1 MAFRSLQP
9 RSGRGRQAEARRNDL
24 VVLEAA
30 RDVFAAQG
38 ADAPISAV
46 AARAGVGVGT
56 LYRRYG
62 SKTELLQRL
71 CVLAM
76 EQALAAADDALAA
89 GDPWDGLCGYITAC
103 VELRSGAL
111 ASLAG
116 QIETTA
122 EMRGTAR
129 RSMARL
135 DEIVARA
142 QAAGQPAGRR
152 HRAGHQLADRAV
164 QPPAA
169 RPARGRPRS
178 ATCGPGWSPS
188 RWTGSAPVPAWPRAA
203 PGSPARPPAGRRR
216 LREPLVARVLGPWP
230 EAGRARWPMP
240 GAARRPSVPC
250 RPNEEGDSHAGW
262 SKPPGSAARGCCS
275 RARYRIRQPGPG
287 PGRGAHVGRGR
298 AVRRH
303 RHPGRARH

>member
-76 EQALAAADDALAA
+76 EQDLAAADDALAA
-89 GDPWDGLCGYITAC
+89 ADPWDGLCGYIAAC

-116 QIETTA
+116 RIETTA

-129 RSMARL
+129 RSMARR
-135 DEIVARA
+135 DEIVTRA
-142 QAAGQPAGRR
+142 QAGG
-152 HRAGHQLADRAV
+152 HLRADVTALDVSWLIEQFGH
-164 QPPAA
+164 
-169 RPARGRPRS
+169 
-178 ATCGPGWSPS
+178 
-188 RWTGSAPVPAWPRAA
+188 
-203 PGSPARPPAGRRR
+203 RPPAR
-216 LREPLVARVLGPWP
+216 LAAAEERNVRSRLVAIALDGLRFGPGLVP
-230 EAGRARWPMP
+230 GETGSLPGRPPDRGQYVNRW
-240 GAARRPSVPC
+240 S
-250 RPNEEGDSHAGW
+250 
-262 SKPPGSAARGCCS
+262 PGS
-275 RARYRIRQPGPG
+275 
-287 PGRGAHVGRGR
+287 
-298 AVRRH
+298 
-303 RHPGRARH
+303 